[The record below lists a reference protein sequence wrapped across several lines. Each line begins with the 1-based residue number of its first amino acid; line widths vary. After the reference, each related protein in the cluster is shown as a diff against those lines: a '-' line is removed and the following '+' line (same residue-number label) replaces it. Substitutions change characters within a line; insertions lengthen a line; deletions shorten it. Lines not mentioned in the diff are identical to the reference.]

1 MIINPRISA
10 DWSTTKP
17 LWHKTPTQW
26 MLKVFMNQSM
36 VLSQLC
42 HITAGKDYEAGSFS
56 LSFPASNQ
64 GETRCANI
72 TIIDDVYMYTAH
84 MILGHTY
91 LLVLLAT
98 PTNHYIHA

>member
-1 MIINPRISA
+1 
-10 DWSTTKP
+10 
-17 LWHKTPTQW
+17 
-26 MLKVFMNQSM
+26 MNQSM

-72 TIIDDVYMYTAH
+72 TIIDDTIALEGNETFDLRL
-84 MILGHTY
+84 IP
-91 LLVLLAT
+91 T
-98 PTNHYIHA
+98 PGSGISGSSGTVTIIDDDGERINNPCVWRL